1 MTSPF
6 LLFFDFIYCM
16 YILYYNR
23 LNEMVHHLQLE
34 RQKLINDCRN
44 LEQSNESFQSEL
56 EKLKEMSQ
64 LREQELEEIGN
75 NDRNQ
80 LQV

>member
-1 MTSPF
+1 
-6 LLFFDFIYCM
+6 
-16 YILYYNR
+16 
-23 LNEMVHHLQLE
+23 MVHHLQLE
-34 RQKLINDCRN
+34 RQKLNNACRN

-64 LREQELEEIGN
+64 LREQELEEIGS

-80 LQV
+80 LQVK

>member
-1 MTSPF
+1 
-6 LLFFDFIYCM
+6 
-16 YILYYNR
+16 
-23 LNEMVHHLQLE
+23 MVHHLQLE
-34 RQKLINDCRN
+34 RQKLINDCRD

>member
-1 MTSPF
+1 
-6 LLFFDFIYCM
+6 M
-16 YILYYNR
+16 YIYILINIYNR